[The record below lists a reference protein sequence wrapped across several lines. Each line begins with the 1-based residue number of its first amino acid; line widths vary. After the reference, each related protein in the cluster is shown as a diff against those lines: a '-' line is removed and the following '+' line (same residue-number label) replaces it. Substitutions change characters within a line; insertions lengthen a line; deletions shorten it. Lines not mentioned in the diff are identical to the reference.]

1 MEEKGVLPPSQT
13 GFRKGLGITD
23 NIYVINYLMN
33 RQVNTKTGKM
43 VNLFVDMTVTFDSVD
58 RRVLVEAMKKKGV
71 REGLVERVREG
82 VEGNGK

>member
-13 GFRKGLGITD
+13 GFRKGLGTTD

-43 VNLFVDMTVTFDSVD
+43 IILFVDMRVAFDSVD
-58 RRVLVEAMKKKGV
+58 SESD
-71 REGLVERVREG
+71 
-82 VEGNGK
+82 

>member
-13 GFRKGLGITD
+13 GFRKGLGTTD

-43 VNLFVDMTVTFDSVD
+43 VILFVDMRVAFDSVD
-58 RRVLVEAMKKKGV
+58 SESD
-71 REGLVERVREG
+71 
-82 VEGNGK
+82 